1 MNNTFDIICI
11 RVLEQCAPYIKK
23 VLGNNTTYFFQDEYI
38 YDENTNWIKPKN
50 GIIALNED
58 FFNINLDNEDTIKI
72 NISAIVGQNGDGKSS
87 IVELILRIL
96 NNFAYASGYSYY
108 YSDLIPVKD
117 VWAEL
122 FYRIN
127 GVIYAIK
134 CHGDNIVFYKG
145 GISLRNFSIANPQQD
160 FDFLKEN
167 VASLFYT
174 SVSNYSLYSYNSND
188 LTKEYNK
195 DGKCWIES
203 IFHKNDGY
211 QTPVV
216 LNPYRIKGNIDINKE
231 NFLSKQRLMAM
242 FVDGS
247 IKEINKNERSKG
259 FAYKL
264 ENKSKLITKSI
275 KDYMNN
281 SHEVLEKNFKS
292 DIKQFET
299 IPQKNPYDLLEKH
312 YTFWEKINECMNVN
326 MPLFKIAYDLSKGK
340 NENQLFKRTTLF
352 TQYVYK
358 LRAKKD
364 FNLKLFDII
373 NLFTE
378 NNLDELDYSIIH
390 RILIIHEI
398 QKLWDEKFKQ
408 LNISENPFYD
418 IEQLNSVEKHAAL
431 YITYK
436 TLDILE
442 TYEIQY
448 NSNINSL
455 NDYSFFLDGKEA
467 YNVAINEIRSAF
479 DLLLEDIDKH
489 KSHITL
495 KLRQTLNFLLLNN
508 KYKYLNLQSDN
519 VEKISDVLYDSSF
532 KNYIDFY
539 IYNDRISSII
549 NEIDEIKQIELLPP
563 PIFDVEIII
572 EKGKDI
578 ALLSSL
584 SSGERQLLNSIS
596 GIAYHLRNIDNTIIS
611 EKTIGYEFV
620 NLIFEEVELYFHPEF
635 QQKYILSLI
644 SILSGIK
651 FKRLKAI
658 NMCFVTHSPFILSDI
673 PKRNVLFL
681 KDGLPSYPMQE
692 DTFGANIHTL
702 LHNGFFL
709 SNVPIGDF
717 ARNKINKMFE
727 KLHRGIISDELYN
740 EILLVSEPFLKS
752 QLLKLYK
759 QYKIDSSEEIN
770 MLRKEI
776 EELKKRIN

>member
-1 MNNTFDIICI
+1 
-11 RVLEQCAPYIKK
+11 
-23 VLGNNTTYFFQDEYI
+23 
-38 YDENTNWIKPKN
+38 
-50 GIIALNED
+50 
-58 FFNINLDNEDTIKI
+58 
-72 NISAIVGQNGDGKSS
+72 
-87 IVELILRIL
+87 
-96 NNFAYASGYSYY
+96 
-108 YSDLIPVKD
+108 
-117 VWAEL
+117 
-122 FYRIN
+122 
-127 GVIYAIK
+127 
-134 CHGDNIVFYKG
+134 
-145 GISLRNFSIANPQQD
+145 
-160 FDFLKEN
+160 
-167 VASLFYT
+167 
-174 SVSNYSLYSYNSND
+174 
-188 LTKEYNK
+188 
-195 DGKCWIES
+195 
-203 IFHKNDGY
+203 
-211 QTPVV
+211 
-216 LNPYRIKGNIDINKE
+216 
-231 NFLSKQRLMAM
+231 
-242 FVDGS
+242 
-247 IKEINKNERSKG
+247 
-259 FAYKL
+259 
-264 ENKSKLITKSI
+264 
-275 KDYMNN
+275 
-281 SHEVLEKNFKS
+281 
-292 DIKQFET
+292 
-299 IPQKNPYDLLEKH
+299 
-312 YTFWEKINECMNVN
+312 

-620 NLIFEEVELYFHPEF
+620 NFIFEEVELYFHPEF